1 MHENRSIAMFQNNTN
16 NNLDST
22 QEQQS
27 QTSSLDKSEKDSSTD
42 VINIIYLRLITTDP
56 INDMSIF
63 K

>member
-1 MHENRSIAMFQNNTN
+1 MFQNNTN